1 MTRGF
6 AARDIYQIHGRQGSQ
21 SSTGETG
28 SGILICCEEPLG
40 TGKCN
45 KAILSVRDMINEVI
59 NLSLLGQESISHL
72 DLLIF
77 AFHTNSVRCHI
88 FFIGSSSFMVQ
99 PRGNLSSHTV

>member
-45 KAILSVRDMINEVI
+45 KAILFCKRHDK
-59 NLSLLGQESISHL
+59 
-72 DLLIF
+72 
-77 AFHTNSVRCHI
+77 
-88 FFIGSSSFMVQ
+88 
-99 PRGNLSSHTV
+99 